1 MKRLVV
7 VFFTLALSASPVL
20 AVDDPEQ
27 VVTQFDSVP
36 QPPNIPST
44 VKSGEVLEP
53 DVRIIE
59 SDEQRVEEY
68 RSNNHIYMVKITPKG
83 GFPPYYLVDTDG
95 DGSLDL
101 KTSYYNA
108 FQVPQWV
115 LFSW

>member
-7 VFFTLALSASPVL
+7 AFFLAFLTLPALSVEAPEQASP
-20 AVDDPEQ
+20 
-27 VVTQFDSVP
+27 QFSSVP

-68 RSNNHIYMVKITPKG
+68 RANNHVYMVKITPKN
-83 GFPPYYLVDTDG
+83 GFPAYYLVDTDG
-95 DGSLDL
+95 DGTLDL
-101 KTSYYNA
+101 KTAYYNA

>member
-1 MKRLVV
+1 MKPVV
-7 VFFTLALSASPVL
+7 AAVLSLLISSPVF
-20 AVDDPEQ
+20 ADDKPATE
-27 VVTQFDSVP
+27 FNSVP
-36 QPPNIPST
+36 QPPTIPSA
-44 VKSGEVLEP
+44 VKDGEVLEP

-68 RSNNHIYMVKITPKG
+68 SSNGKVYMVKITPTN

-101 KTSYYNA
+101 KSKYYNA

>member
-1 MKRLVV
+1 MKQIVAA
-7 VFFTLALSASPVL
+7 TLMLFSALSFAG
-20 AVDDPEQ
+20 EK
-27 VVTQFDSVP
+27 VVSQFDSVP
-36 QPPNIPST
+36 QPPEIPSV

-59 SDEQRVEEY
+59 SEEQRVEEY
-68 RSNNHIYMVKITPKG
+68 SAHGKVYMVKITPAG
-83 GFPPYYLVDTDG
+83 NFPPYYLVDTDG

-101 KTSYYNA
+101 KSTYYNA